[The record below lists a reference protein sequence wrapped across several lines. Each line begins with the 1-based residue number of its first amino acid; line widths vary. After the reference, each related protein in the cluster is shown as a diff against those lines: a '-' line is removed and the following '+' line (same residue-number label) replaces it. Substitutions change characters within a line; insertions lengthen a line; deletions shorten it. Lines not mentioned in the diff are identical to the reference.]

1 MMDVPE
7 FEDLLGRHGDDL
19 SNWPTDRQAAAEALL
34 QSSKQARAA
43 LTEAQ
48 RLRGA
53 LQSTPVR
60 APTGLVD
67 RIMGKVRRL
76 EGNPADENAT
86 NLDDEPSAPPK
97 D

>member
-1 MMDVPE
+1 MMDVAE
-7 FEDLLGRHGDDL
+7 FEDLLGRHGGDL
-19 SNWPTDRQAAAEALL
+19 SNWPKDRQAATKALL

-43 LTEAQ
+43 LAEAQ
-48 RLRGA
+48 RLRSV

-67 RIMGKVRRL
+67 KIMDKVRRL
-76 EGNPADENAT
+76 EANPADENTT
-86 NLDDEPSAPPK
+86 NLDDERSTPPK